1 MSEHDAL
8 KMNED
13 QTPKSAIDLD
23 AARAKLA
30 APDAPRFW
38 QSLEELS
45 NTKTF
50 RNLLENEFPANSES
64 DRQTFSLERRDVLKL
79 MAASAA
85 MAGMSACTKLPT
97 EKIVPY
103 AHPPEEIIPGRP
115 LFYAT
120 SFPQHGVSAG
130 VLVES
135 HMGRPTK
142 IEGNPD
148 HPGSRGGTD
157 AFTQASILALYDPDR
172 SQIVLN
178 EGRVSTWSDF
188 AARIGNARTGLLT
201 TKGAGLR
208 ILTKTVTSPTLGAQ
222 IHSLVS
228 QFPGAKW
235 HQWEPCSADS
245 AREGARLAFGRP
257 VNTIYHFDQADVVVS
272 LDADFLTVG
281 PGHARY
287 ARDFASRRDLAEGA
301 ASKLNRLYVAE
312 SMATS
317 TGASAD
323 HRLPLRSSEIDDLA
337 RQLAAAVGVAVPP
350 SANASSKIPAGW
362 VSAVARDLAAHK
374 GSSVVI
380 AGEQQPP
387 FIHAL
392 AHAINAALGN
402 VGKTVTYTESVEAN
416 PANQFDSLR
425 DLVNDLKSGQVD
437 MLVILGANPFYDAPA
452 DLNFESVLRGA
463 IASGALK
470 LFVHSSLYNDETAE
484 LAHWHVP
491 AAHYLESW
499 SDGRAHDG
507 TVGIIQPLIAPLY
520 DNHSA
525 HEIFALFTGDAGKSA
540 HDIVRDYWQSQRPEK
555 DKAFENFWETS
566 LHDGVMAGTALPAIS
581 VAVRTD
587 FVSQGNAQ
595 TASDPSALEIV
606 FRPDPAIGDGDLAN
620 NGWLQEL
627 PKPITRITW
636 DNAAMISPGT
646 AQQKSIT
653 TGDYVTLRLAGREV
667 QAGVFIVPGH
677 AENSI
682 TLHLGYGRRRA
693 GNVGTGPGFNA
704 YLLRTSSAPWIA
716 RGLQIE
722 PTGRKYSFASLQQ
735 QYTIDV
741 DGHPADEESTA
752 AFNPHRDLV
761 RITTMDEFR
770 KDPNFARDPEM
781 EKDITIY
788 PKHPYDGYAWGMSID
803 LNRCIGCNACVI
815 ACQSENNIAVVGKD
829 EVIRGR
835 AMHWIRIDTYFR
847 GNLENPEMYYEPMPC
862 MQCENAPCEY
872 VCPVGATTHSS
883 EGLNDMVY
891 NRCVGTRYCS
901 NNCPY
906 KVRRFNFYLFSD
918 FKTPS
923 LYGLRNPN
931 VTVRSRGVM
940 EKCTYCVQRINAAK
954 IRSEVENRTVRDLEI
969 VTACQAACPAE
980 AIVFGNVNDP
990 ASRVSKLKAQ
1000 SRNYGLLEDLNTRPR
1015 TTYLARVRNP
1025 NPEIKD

>member
-1 MSEHDAL
+1 
-8 KMNED
+8 MNED
-13 QTPKSAIDLD
+13 STLNNSIDLA
-23 AARAKLA
+23 AAREKLA
-30 APDAPRFW
+30 GPDAPRFW

-45 NTKTF
+45 NTKDF
-50 RNLLENEFPANSES
+50 RNFLENEFPANTEL
-64 DRQTFSLERRDVLKL
+64 DRKTFSLERRDVLKL

-120 SFPQHGVSAG
+120 SFTQHGVSSG

-135 HMGRPTK
+135 HTGRPTK

-148 HPGSRGGTD
+148 HPGSLGGTD
-157 AFTQASILALYDPDR
+157 LFTQASIFGLYDPDR
-172 SQIVLN
+172 SQTVLK
-178 EGRVSTWSDF
+178 EGGVSSWADF
-188 AARIGNARTGLLT
+188 AAELGNTRTHLLT

-208 ILTKTVTSPTLGAQ
+208 ILTKTVGSPTLSAQ
-222 IHSLVS
+222 FKNLLA
-228 QFPGAKW
+228 QFPQAKW
-235 HQWEPCSADS
+235 HQWEPCSGDS

-257 VNTIYHFDQADVVVS
+257 VNTIYHFEQADVVVS
-272 LDADFLTVG
+272 LDADFLTTG
-281 PGHARY
+281 PGHVRY
-287 ARDFASRRDLAEGA
+287 ARDFSSRRDLAAGP

-317 TGASAD
+317 TGVAAD
-323 HRLPLRSSEIDDLA
+323 HRLPLRSSDIDDLA

-374 GSSVVI
+374 GSSIVI

-387 FIHAL
+387 LIHAL

-402 VGKTVTYTESVEAN
+402 VGKTVTYTESLEAN
-416 PANQFDSLR
+416 PVNQMDSLR
-425 DLVNDLKSGQVD
+425 ELVNDLKSGQVETLL
-437 MLVILGANPFYDAPA
+437 MLGGNPVYDAPA
-452 DLNFESVLRGA
+452 DLGFESALRNA
-463 IASGALK
+463 ISSGK
-470 LFVHSSLYNDETAE
+470 LTRAIHSGLYNEETGE
-484 LAHWHVP
+484 LVHWHVP

-499 SDGRAHDG
+499 SDGRGIDG
-507 TVGIIQPLIAPLY
+507 TVGIVQPLIAPLY
-520 DNHSA
+520 DSHTA
-525 HEIFALFTGDAGKSA
+525 HEIIAILTGDGGKSP
-540 HDIVRDYWQSQRPEK
+540 HDIVRDYWQSQRPER
-555 DKAFENFWETS
+555 DRSFENFWETS
-566 LHDGVMAGTALPAIS
+566 LHNGTLAGTALPTIS
-581 VAVRTD
+581 VAVHAD
-587 FVSQGNAQ
+587 FVGQAGAQ
-595 TASDPSALEIV
+595 TATDPGALEIV
-606 FRPDPAIGDGDLAN
+606 FLPDPTIGDGEMAN
-620 NGWLQEL
+620 NGWLQEC
-627 PKPITRITW
+627 PKPVTRITW
-636 DNAAMISPGT
+636 DNAAMISPAT
-646 AQQKSIT
+646 AQQKSLT
-653 TGDYVTLRLAGREV
+653 TGDYVTLRLGGREV

-704 YLLRTSSAPWIA
+704 YLLRSSSAPWIG
-716 RGLQIE
+716 RGVQIE
-722 PTGRKYSFASLQQ
+722 PTGKKYYFASIQQ
-735 QYTIDV
+735 QYTIDRE
-741 DGHPADEESTA
+741 GHPSEKADEESVA
-752 AFNPHRDLV
+752 AFNPNRDLV
-761 RITTMDEFR
+761 RITTLEEFH
-770 KDPNFARDPEM
+770 KNPDFARNPEF
-781 EKDITIY
+781 EKDISIY
-788 PKHPYDGYAWGMSID
+788 PKHPYDGYSWGMSID

-829 EVIRGR
+829 QVARGR

-847 GNLENPEMYYEPMPC
+847 GNLDNPEMYYEPMPC
-862 MQCENAPCEY
+862 QQCENAPCEY

-906 KVRRFNFYLFSD
+906 KVRRFNFFLYSD

-954 IRSEVENRTVRDLEI
+954 IRSEVEGRTVRDGEI
-969 VTACQAACPAE
+969 VTACQSACPAE
-980 AIVFGNVNDP
+980 AIVFGNINDP
-990 ASRVSKLKAQ
+990 TSRVSKLKAQ

-1025 NPEIKD
+1025 NPEIHD

>member
-1 MSEHDAL
+1 MSEDEAL

-13 QTPKSAIDLD
+13 GTLKNSIDL
-23 AARAKLA
+23 ATARAKLA
-30 APDAPRFW
+30 SPDAPRFW

-45 NTKTF
+45 NTKSF
-50 RNLLENEFPANSES
+50 RGFLENEFPANSEL
-64 DRQTFSLERRDVLKL
+64 DRKTFSIERRDVLKL
-79 MAASAA
+79 MAASTAL
-85 MAGMSACTKLPT
+85 AGLSACTKLPP

-120 SFPQHGVSAG
+120 SFSQHGVSSG

-148 HPGSRGGTD
+148 HPGSRGGSD
-157 AFTQASILALYDPDR
+157 VFTQASILTLYDPDR
-172 SQIVLN
+172 SQTVLN
-178 EGRVSTWSDF
+178 EGRVGSWSDF
-188 AARIGNARTGLLT
+188 AAEMGNRRTQLLP

-208 ILTKTVTSPTLGAQ
+208 ILTKTVVSPTLGAQ
-222 IHSLVS
+222 IRNLLA
-228 QFPGAKW
+228 QFPQAKW
-235 HQWEPCSADS
+235 HQWEPCSGDS
-245 AREGARLAFGRP
+245 VREGARLAFGRP
-257 VNTIYHFDQADVVVS
+257 VNTVYHFDQADVVVS
-272 LDADFLTVG
+272 LDADFLTAG
-281 PGHARY
+281 AGHVRY
-287 ARDFASRRDLAEGA
+287 ARDFASRRDLEAGA

-323 HRLPLRSSEIDDLA
+323 HRLPLRSSDIDDLA

-350 SANASSKIPAGW
+350 SANASSKIPTGW

-374 GSSVVI
+374 GSSIVI

-402 VGKTVTYTESVEAN
+402 AGKTVTYTESLEAN
-416 PANQFDSLR
+416 PVNQFDSLR
-425 DLVNDLKSGQVD
+425 DLVADLKSGQVD
-437 MLVILGANPFYDAPA
+437 ILLVLGANPVYDAPA
-452 DLNFESVLRGA
+452 DLNFESMLRDA
-463 IASGALK
+463 LASGHLK
-470 LFVHSSLYNDETAE
+470 LSVHSGLYNDETAE

-499 SDGRAHDG
+499 SDGRAFDG
-507 TVGIIQPLIAPLY
+507 TVGIVQPLIAPLY
-520 DNHSA
+520 DNHTE
-525 HEIFALFTGDAGKSA
+525 HEIVALFTGDGGKPG
-540 HDIVRDYWQSQRPEK
+540 HDLVRDYWQSQRPEK
-555 DKAFENFWETS
+555 DKAFENFWEIS
-566 LHDGVMAGTALPAIS
+566 LHDGVMAGTALPLIS
-581 VAVRTD
+581 VPVRAD
-587 FVSQGNAQ
+587 FASQGAAQ
-595 TASDPSALEIV
+595 TAGDPSAIEIV
-606 FRPDPAIGDGDLAN
+606 FRPDPAIGDGEMAN

-636 DNAAMISPGT
+636 DNAAMISPVT
-646 AQQKSIT
+646 AQQKNLTS
-653 TGDYVTLRLAGREV
+653 GDYVTLRLAGRQVE
-667 QAGVFIVPGH
+667 AGVFIVPGH

-693 GNVGTGPGFNA
+693 GGVGTGIGFNA
-704 YLLRTSSAPWIA
+704 YPLRTSSAPWIA

-722 PTGRKYSFASLQQ
+722 STGKKYTFASIQQ

-741 DGHPADEESTA
+741 EGHPADEESRA

-761 RITTMDEFR
+761 RITTLEEFR
-770 KDPNFARDPEM
+770 KDPNFARNPEL

-788 PKHPYDGYAWGMSID
+788 PKHEYNGYAWGMSID

-829 EVIRGR
+829 QVARGR

-847 GNLENPEMYYEPMPC
+847 GGLENPEMYYEPMPC
-862 MQCENAPCEY
+862 QQCENAPCEY

-906 KVRRFNFYLFSD
+906 KVRRFNFFLYSD
-918 FKTPS
+918 FDTPS

-954 IRSEVENRTVRDLEI
+954 IRSEEENRTVRDGEI
-969 VTACQAACPAE
+969 ITACQGACPAE

-990 ASRVSKLKAQ
+990 QSRVSKLKAQ

-1025 NPEIKD
+1025 NPEIKE

>member
-1 MSEHDAL
+1 MSDDHNL

-13 QTPKSAIDLD
+13 QTLRESIDLD
-23 AARAKLA
+23 AARVKLA
-30 APDAPRFW
+30 GPDAPRFW
-38 QSLEELS
+38 QSIDELS
-45 NTKTF
+45 NTKSF
-50 RNLLENEFPANSES
+50 RNFLENEFPANTEI
-64 DRQTFSLERRDVLKL
+64 DRKTFSLERRDVLKL

-85 MAGMSACTKLPT
+85 LAGMSACTKLPP

-135 HMGRPTK
+135 NMGRPTK
-142 IEGNPD
+142 IEGNSE

-157 AFTQASILALYDPDR
+157 VFTQASILALYDPDR
-172 SQIVLN
+172 SQSVLN

-188 AARIGNARTGLLT
+188 AARISNARTGLLA

-208 ILTKTVTSPTLGAQ
+208 ILTGTVTSPTLGSQ
-222 IHSLVS
+222 IHALLS
-228 QFPGAKW
+228 QFPSAKW
-235 HQWEPCSADS
+235 HQWEPCNGDS
-245 AREGARLAFGRP
+245 AREGARMAFGRP
-257 VNTIYHFDQADVVVS
+257 VNTVYHFEQADVVVS

-287 ARDFASRRDLAEGA
+287 ARDFASRRDLADGA

-312 SMATS
+312 SMPTS

-350 SANASSKIPAGW
+350 SANASSKIPSGW
-362 VSAVARDLAAHK
+362 VAAVARDLAAHR
-374 GSSVVI
+374 GSSIVI

-392 AHAINAALGN
+392 VHAVNAALGN
-402 VGKTVTYTESVEAN
+402 VGKTVSYTESIEVNPVNQVE
-416 PANQFDSLR
+416 SLR
-425 DLVNDLKSGQVD
+425 ELVNDLNAGQVD
-437 MLVILGANPFYDAPA
+437 QLLILGVNPVYNAPA
-452 DLNFESVLRGA
+452 DLNFESAVRSA
-463 IASGALK
+463 IGSGTLK
-470 LFVHSSLYNDETAE
+470 QCIHSGLYNDETAE
-484 LAHWHVP
+484 FAHWHVP
-491 AAHYLESW
+491 AMHYLESW
-499 SDGRAHDG
+499 SDGRAFDG

-525 HEIFALFTGDAGKSA
+525 HEILAILTGDSGKA
-540 HDIVRDYWQSQRPEK
+540 PHDIVRAYWQSQRPEK
-555 DKAFENFWETS
+555 DSVFENFWETS

-581 VAVRTD
+581 VAPHAD
-587 FVSQGNAQ
+587 FTSQSNAQ

-606 FRPDPAIGDGDLAN
+606 FRPDPTIGDGELAN
-620 NGWLQEL
+620 NGWLQEC

-646 AQQKSIT
+646 AQQKSLT
-653 TGDYVTLRLAGREV
+653 TGDYVTLRLAGRQV

-677 AENSI
+677 ADNSV

-693 GNVGTGPGFNA
+693 GSVGTGPGFNA
-704 YLLRTSSAPWIA
+704 YLLRTSPTPWIA

-722 PTGRKYSFASLQQ
+722 ATGQKYSFASFQQ

-741 DGHPADEESTA
+741 EGHPADEESNA

-761 RITTMDEFR
+761 RITTMEEFR
-770 KDPNFARDPEM
+770 KDPNFARDPEL
-781 EKDITIY
+781 EQDISIY

-803 LNRCIGCNACVI
+803 LNRCIGCNACVV

-829 EVIRGR
+829 QVIRGR

-847 GNLENPEMYYEPMPC
+847 GGLDNPEMYYEPMPC
-862 MQCENAPCEY
+862 QQCENAPCEY

-918 FKTPS
+918 YKTPS

-940 EKCTYCVQRINAAK
+940 EKCTYCVQRINEAK
-954 IRSEVENRTVRDLEI
+954 IQSEIQNRTVRDGEI
-969 VTACQAACPAE
+969 VTACQGACPAE

-1025 NPEIKD
+1025 NPEIKG